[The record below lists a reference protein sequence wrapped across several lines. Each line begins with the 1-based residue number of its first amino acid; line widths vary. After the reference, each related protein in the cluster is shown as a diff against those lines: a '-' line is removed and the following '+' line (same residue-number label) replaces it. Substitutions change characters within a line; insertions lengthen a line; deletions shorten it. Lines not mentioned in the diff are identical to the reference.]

1 MSNTYLL
8 ITPDDYFSNI
18 RKSLYEDKFAFME
31 SVLKYLERNDIPHM
45 HCYDSIR
52 VYPRDHFEARD
63 ICEHLRITDIH
74 YFENGKP
81 LDLLK
86 PKRWAVR
93 SYVTRWTSFDLIA
106 SKRMLKGTPR
116 PICNT
121 KVLSHTDQTQTSFHI
136 QKPFI
141 GSFIDFK
148 PRLGLFGPIE
158 CAVQGSFLR

>member
-1 MSNTYLL
+1 MSSTYLL
-8 ITPDDYFSNI
+8 ITPDDYFSNQ

-31 SVLKYLERNDIPHM
+31 SVLKYLERNDFPHM

-81 LDLLK
+81 LNLFQ
-86 PKRWAVR
+86 PKRWAVG
-93 SYVTRWTSFDLIA
+93 SYLTRWMSFDLIA
-106 SKRMLKGTPR
+106 SKRMLKNIPG
-116 PICNT
+116 PIRNT
-121 KVLSHTDQTQTSFHI
+121 KEPVNTYSEQTSFHI

-148 PRLGLFGPIE
+148 PRLWLFGPIE
-158 CAVQGSFLR
+158 CAVQGSFI